1 MVKTYVVGKDVFFKK
16 GTLNIEFEGNKIE
29 FISSEL
35 SDKHDAADI
44 LIDGKK
50 PSDFTECYSFTR
62 PNAGRGFP
70 WNTPSFY
77 HITNNT
83 PLQLEDWK
91 LTITSI
97 DSTLNTSKNTY
108 TYTNWSFK
116 VEGSK
121 TGFDGTGK
129 GSEDF
134 ISNSGRVKIS
144 KDDWHIKQ
152 SQSVT
157 RSFRM
162 KTGDI
167 IVWKV
172 IPLFTDKYVAPRV
185 QDPSL
190 EYITNIIQGIPNGK
204 HTLQVKTRNK
214 KAAQIKKIRVY
225 CPSIRS

>member
-1 MVKTYVVGKDVFFKK
+1 MSFIYVPGYAEKYKCSLVKMRDAWRNDMETSKTKPNDYTRDGIHLNQKGMDLFAATTIPYLKYNPANVPDPYGMVKTYVVGKDVFFKK

-121 TGFDGTGK
+121 PALTEQEK
-129 GSEDF
+129 
-134 ISNSGRVKIS
+134 VPKI
-144 KDDWHIKQ
+144 
-152 SQSVT
+152 
-157 RSFRM
+157 
-162 KTGDI
+162 
-167 IVWKV
+167 
-172 IPLFTDKYVAPRV
+172 LFQTP
-185 QDPSL
+185 
-190 EYITNIIQGIPNGK
+190 EE
-204 HTLQVKTRNK
+204 
-214 KAAQIKKIRVY
+214 
-225 CPSIRS
+225 